1 MRPNY
6 PLLALTLLIGNR
18 ILNSR
23 TRWGSADQPTSKKG
37 APPPPPQPEGTGK
50 KRTPTSAFD
59 PAASKDVYEPEKIIG
74 QRLSKGVTTFNV
86 KWVGWA
92 DKDNT
97 WEPIE
102 HLAGCE
108 DMIAEFKEREKTRIA
123 QLEAVA
129 QAKHAE
135 KAAAAAHALA
145 HASAGAAAARLE
157 AAGNDLRRSPRKEAE
172 RAVAVVPAVVVDSPA
187 ASGGQH
193 DLGTKRS
200 APVWLP
206 LTRRA
211 HPLGR
216 PAASCGRTTLLRTAC
231 AGRPSPL
238 PAGRQRCG
246 TTSSAVPSVRKCRK
260 NARAQVPQERLH
272 TGVLRFGVG
281 IWLLSG
287 CVVEFWQLPDSHNS
301 FKTDS

>member
-18 ILNSR
+18 IVNSR
-23 TRWGSADQPTSKKG
+23 TSWGSADQPTSKKG

-172 RAVAVVPAVVVDSPA
+172 RAVAVVPAVVVDNPA

-246 TTSSAVPSVRKCRK
+246 TTSSAVPSVDVRK
-260 NARAQVPQERLH
+260 NGCTQ
-272 TGVLRFGVG
+272 GFCVLGLV
-281 IWLLSG
+281 SG
-287 CVVEFWQLPDSHNS
+287 CYLDVWWSFGSCQIVITVLQLTVSAWYLVN
-301 FKTDS
+301 

>member
-1 MRPNY
+1 
-6 PLLALTLLIGNR
+6 
-18 ILNSR
+18 
-23 TRWGSADQPTSKKG
+23 
-37 APPPPPQPEGTGK
+37 
-50 KRTPTSAFD
+50 
-59 PAASKDVYEPEKIIG
+59 
-74 QRLSKGVTTFNV
+74 
-86 KWVGWA
+86 
-92 DKDNT
+92 
-97 WEPIE
+97 
-102 HLAGCE
+102 
-108 DMIAEFKEREKTRIA
+108 MIAEFKEREKTRIA

-172 RAVAVVPAVVVDSPA
+172 RAVAVVPAVVVDNPA

-216 PAASCGRTTLLRTAC
+216 TWEGLL
-231 AGRPSPL
+231 
-238 PAGRQRCG
+238 Q
-246 TTSSAVPSVRKCRK
+246 AVEGQPC
-260 NARAQVPQERLH
+260 
-272 TGVLRFGVG
+272 
-281 IWLLSG
+281 
-287 CVVEFWQLPDSHNS
+287 
-301 FKTDS
+301 

>member
-18 ILNSR
+18 IVNSR
-23 TRWGSADQPTSKKG
+23 TSWGSADQPTSKKG
-37 APPPPPQPEGTGK
+37 APPPPPQPEGSGK

-59 PAASKDVYEPEKIIG
+59 PAAGKDVYEPEKIIG

-135 KAAAAAHALA
+135 KAAAAAHAL
-145 HASAGAAAARLE
+145 GARFFLRVRLLLGWKQPVTICGDRRARK
-157 AAGNDLRRSPRKEAE
+157 LRGPWLWCQPWWWTIPLL
-172 RAVAVVPAVVVDSPA
+172 VA
-187 ASGGQH
+187 ASM
-193 DLGTKRS
+193 T
-200 APVWLP
+200 W
-206 LTRRA
+206 
-211 HPLGR
+211 
-216 PAASCGRTTLLRTAC
+216 
-231 AGRPSPL
+231 
-238 PAGRQRCG
+238 
-246 TTSSAVPSVRKCRK
+246 VPSDRH
-260 NARAQVPQERLH
+260 Q
-272 TGVLRFGVG
+272 FGC
-281 IWLLSG
+281 L
-287 CVVEFWQLPDSHNS
+287 
-301 FKTDS
+301 

>member
-1 MRPNY
+1 
-6 PLLALTLLIGNR
+6 
-18 ILNSR
+18 
-23 TRWGSADQPTSKKG
+23 
-37 APPPPPQPEGTGK
+37 
-50 KRTPTSAFD
+50 
-59 PAASKDVYEPEKIIG
+59 
-74 QRLSKGVTTFNV
+74 
-86 KWVGWA
+86 
-92 DKDNT
+92 
-97 WEPIE
+97 
-102 HLAGCE
+102 
-108 DMIAEFKEREKTRIA
+108 MIAEFKEREKTRIA

-129 QAKHAE
+129 QRQARGE
-135 KAAAAAHALA
+135 SGGSGTRLRRTLL
-145 HASAGAAAARLE
+145 SAGAAAARLE
-157 AAGNDLRRSPRKEAE
+157 AAGNDLRRSPRKEAK
-172 RAVAVVPAVVVDSPA
+172 RAVAVVPAVVVDNPA

-246 TTSSAVPSVRKCRK
+246 TTSSAVPSG
-260 NARAQVPQERLH
+260 RAQERLH

>member
-1 MRPNY
+1 M
-6 PLLALTLLIGNR
+6 
-18 ILNSR
+18 
-23 TRWGSADQPTSKKG
+23 SKNG

-108 DMIAEFKEREKTRIA
+108 DMIAEFKDREKTRIA

-193 DLGTKRS
+193 VTWVPSDRHQFGLH
-200 APVWLP
+200 

-216 PAASCGRTTLLRTAC
+216 PAASCGRTTLWRTAC

-246 TTSSAVPSVRKCRK
+246 TTSSAVPSVVVRK
-260 NARAQVPQERLH
+260 N
-272 TGVLRFGVG
+272 
-281 IWLLSG
+281 G
-287 CVVEFWQLPDSHNS
+287 CTQGFCV
-301 FKTDS
+301 

>member
-1 MRPNY
+1 MGKR
-6 PLLALTLLIGNR
+6 G
-18 ILNSR
+18 
-23 TRWGSADQPTSKKG
+23 PTSKKG

-172 RAVAVVPAVVVDSPA
+172 RAVAVVPALVVDSPA

-246 TTSSAVPSVRKCRK
+246 TTSSAVPSVDVRK
-260 NARAQVPQERLH
+260 NGCTQ
-272 TGVLRFGVG
+272 GFCVLGLV
-281 IWLLSG
+281 SG
-287 CVVEFWQLPDSHNS
+287 CYLDVWWSFGSCQIVITVLQLTVSAWYLVN
-301 FKTDS
+301 